1 MVLARQHDDEV
12 RNRRPHY
19 LLPFLRARNRRPHY
33 LLPLLQADAEEAVPS
48 ADAAVVMKGWLMAA
62 DATDGRARNQPAWCS
77 LGHGART
84 ALLVAQDGSLVYS
97 QTWFHKSD
105 MVAAIDAHLADV
117 AK

>member
-1 MVLARQHDDEV
+1 MYKRQ
-12 RNRRPHY
+12 
-19 LLPFLRARNRRPHY
+19 
-33 LLPLLQADAEEAVPS
+33 
-48 ADAAVVMKGWLMAA
+48 
-62 DATDGRARNQPAWCS
+62 ARNQPAWCS